1 MEQLNRFIWTY
12 LFLPCLLLCGL
23 LLTLRCGVPQ
33 VRRFGLMLRCTIGG
47 GRHGETEGE
56 ISPLQA
62 ASTALAATVGT
73 GNIVGT
79 AQAIAMG
86 GRGAVFW
93 MWAAAFLGMAIKYGE
108 ILLGVKYRVRRRD
121 GQLSGGPMY
130 YIERGLGPRFAP
142 LGAMYAALAALSV
155 LSMGNMSQI
164 NGCVSAITHAAASF
178 TALSPESAFH
188 LRLGLG
194 LGAALLAAVILA
206 GDAKRVGRVTELL
219 VPFMSAA
226 FLIFTSAVVI
236 CHAQQLPP
244 VLRGIVHDAFSPRA
258 ALGAA
263 GGLGLKEAMH
273 WGIRRSAF
281 SNEAGLGTAA
291 IAHAAAS
298 ADNPARHALWGIFE
312 VFADTIVIS
321 SATALAILCSGVEIP
336 WGAVP
341 GPELLQSAIATVFGS
356 RCASLFMALSLS
368 LFGFS
373 TVVGCSIYGV
383 RCVQYLFGESSGGL
397 YRLVYAACVVIG
409 SVMSTN
415 LVWAAADT
423 VNALMSVPNFIALF
437 ALSGLIGR
445 ESRQNIVLSP
455 QKTTRR
461 AQSLDEAG

>member
-33 VRRFGLMLRCTIGG
+33 VRRFGLMLHCTIGG
-47 GRHGETEGE
+47 SRRGETEGE

-73 GNIVGT
+73 GNIIGT

-93 MWAAAFLGMAIKYGE
+93 MWAAAFLGMAVKYGE
-108 ILLGVKYRVRRRD
+108 ILLGVKYRVRRQD
-121 GQLSGGPMY
+121 GTPSGGPMY

-142 LGAMYAALAALSV
+142 LGAVYAAFAALSV

-164 NGCVSAITHAAASF
+164 NGCVSAIADAVDGF
-178 TALSPESAFH
+178 TPLSAETGFR
-188 LRLGLG
+188 LRLCLG
-194 LGAALLAAVILA
+194 LFLAVITAVILA
-206 GDAKRVGRVTELL
+206 GDARRVGRVTELL

-226 FLIFTSAVVI
+226 FLFFTSTVI
-236 CHAQQLPP
+236 LCHAQKLLP

-263 GGLGLKEAMH
+263 GGLGMKEAMH

-291 IAHAAAS
+291 IAHAAAK
-298 ADNPARHALWGIFE
+298 ADDPARHALWGIFE

-336 WGAVP
+336 WGAAP
-341 GPELLQSAIATVFGS
+341 GPELLQAALATVFGPK
-356 RCASLFMALSLS
+356 CAALFMALSLS

-373 TVVGCSIYGV
+373 TVVGCSLYGV

-397 YRLVYAACVVIG
+397 YRLAYAACVVVG
-409 SVMSTN
+409 SVMSTTTI
-415 LVWAAADT
+415 WSAADT
-423 VNALMSVPNFIALF
+423 INALMSVPNFIALF
-437 ALSGLIGR
+437 AFSGLIGR
-445 ESRQNIVLSP
+445 ESRKIAMP
-455 QKTTRR
+455 PT
-461 AQSLDEAG
+461 QSLDGAG